1 MAKPSAYVARIK
13 EGKQEAMSITER
25 VTRQM
30 MFDTLQVTLNEFG
43 WGYDRIK
50 PLCDRWQE
58 NYDEYSKALRPTK
71 DDEADVAQ
79 EHLDREIKRI
89 INGKQ
94 DFFPFYER
102 YPDIVKVKY

>member
-13 EGKQEAMSITER
+13 EEKQEAMSITER

-58 NYDEYSKALRPTK
+58 NYDKYAKALRPTK

-94 DFFPFYER
+94 EFFPFYER